1 MKAVKMIIH
10 AITLDPDSNSPI
22 LILKEEHGDRTLP
35 IWIGLL
41 EATAIATEMEKLQFA
56 RPMTHDLAINLLKA
70 AGVNLIRIDVT
81 ELKDNTYYAEITIE
95 SGGNITKVDSRPS
108 DAINLA
114 VRANKPIFV
123 KKEVIEKAK
132 SNGAKL
138 VIGEPFSDK
147 RVVKTIAREIGG
159 KVLIINPIPD
169 KDYVVS
175 LAEWGEKIC
184 SALKE

>member
-108 DAINLA
+108 DAVALA
-114 VRANKPIFV
+114 LRAGADIYV
-123 KKEVIEKAK
+123 SESVLK
-132 SNGAKL
+132 SAMPVEN
-138 VIGEPFSDK
+138 EP
-147 RVVKTIAREIGG
+147 TILSGDR
-159 KVLIINPIPD
+159 KD
-169 KDYVVS
+169 KDRDK
-175 LAEWGEKIC
+175 WNKILEELDPN
-184 SALKE
+184 AFKYKM